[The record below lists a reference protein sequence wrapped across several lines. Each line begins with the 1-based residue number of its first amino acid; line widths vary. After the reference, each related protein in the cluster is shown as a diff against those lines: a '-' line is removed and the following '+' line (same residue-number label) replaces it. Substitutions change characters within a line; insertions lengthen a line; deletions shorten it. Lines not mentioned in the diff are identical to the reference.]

1 MISQE
6 QLRDIEG
13 ATVYGNGEKIGKA
26 GQIFLDDNTSTPE
39 WVTVNT
45 GLFKGR
51 ESFVPLAQADLHDGD
66 LRVPFDKETI
76 KGAPNVD
83 AGDGHL
89 DPAEE
94 AELYRHYGLSYC
106 SSDSDKRSDG
116 RDVSDSARD
125 DASDSSRLGVAGADR
140 DGQRD
145 TRGGDRD
152 GAMTRAEEQLK
163 VGTERQEVG
172 RARLRK
178 YVVTEQVQ
186 QTVPVEREEVRV
198 EREPITDDNRDAAVA
213 GPDITDD
220 EHEVVLHEER
230 PVVQKETV
238 PVERVRL
245 TKDTVVE
252 EEQVSGE
259 VRKEQIESD
268 EAIDLNSEQSAGHR

>member
-6 QLRDIEG
+6 QMRDIEG

-26 GQIFLDDNTSTPE
+26 GQIFLDDNTSSPE

-51 ESFVPLAQADLHDGD
+51 ESFVPLAHADLHDGD

-83 AGDGHL
+83 ADDGHL
-89 DPAEE
+89 DPDEE
-94 AELYRHYGLSYC
+94 AELYRHYGLSV
-106 SSDSDKRSDG
+106 SDSDKRSGG

-125 DASDSSRLGVAGADR
+125 DASDGSRQGVAGMDR
-140 DGQRD
+140 DSQRD
-145 TRGGDRD
+145 TRDGDRD
-152 GAMTRAEEQLK
+152 GAMIRAEEQLN

-213 GPDITDD
+213 GPDITED

-238 PVERVRL
+238 PVEQVRL

-252 EEQVSGE
+252 DEQVSGE

-268 EAIDLNSEQSAGHR
+268 GGIDHNSEQSAGHR